1 MIQGK
6 GYELF
11 CDNIFEQCLS
21 LVNEYLS
28 SVKTDEVNPDIVTT
42 VQVTDSSSQDTDE
55 TMLKCCTVTDQAKS
69 TLVVQGIKQLPKCIE
84 NTDKNSGMVNIPV
97 PQSTKV
103 GETSTDEKDSTN
115 NIPDDNLRMLSTDY
129 LEGLMD
135 KRLDGH
141 LKTYNQ
147 RLNVIETS
155 VVKISEWA
163 SNSLEFQMMIKDR
176 IIPAVNKVCNQINEL
191 QKKNMCS

>member
-1 MIQGK
+1 
-6 GYELF
+6 
-11 CDNIFEQCLS
+11 
-21 LVNEYLS
+21 
-28 SVKTDEVNPDIVTT
+28 
-42 VQVTDSSSQDTDE
+42 
-55 TMLKCCTVTDQAKS
+55 
-69 TLVVQGIKQLPKCIE
+69 
-84 NTDKNSGMVNIPV
+84 MVNIPV

-135 KRLDGH
+135 KRLGGH

-155 VVKISEWA
+155 MVKISEWA

-191 QKKNMCS
+191 QKKKCVVNPYENQFKEDKIIKNLNKKIESNERGSCDVLAKLKLNITYK

>member
-21 LVNEYLS
+21 LVNEYLTT

-69 TLVVQGIKQLPKCIE
+69 TLVVQGTKQLPKCIE

-155 VVKISEWA
+155 MVKISEWA

-176 IIPAVNKVCNQINEL
+176 IIPA
-191 QKKNMCS
+191 